1 MPRLTDRQPTPP
13 PGSPFLPPAPGPQLP
28 PAAREVQQRATAG
41 LILVLLTL
49 IAMLWGSDLQR
60 TVYVVAVTLV
70 ISLVGLALV
79 ISAMRSAKRAGTRR
93 PRGAMAGA
101 VLGVLAALFSA
112 FALIGFLVF
121 WSQIMQ
127 YAHCM
132 NGASTVA
139 TRNACQQQ
147 FDNSVSSQITLI
159 GGGR

>member
-1 MPRLTDRQPTPP
+1 MARLTDRQPAPP
-13 PGSPFLPPAPGPQLP
+13 PGSPFLPPAPRPQLP

-41 LILVLLTL
+41 LVLVLLTL

-70 ISLVGLALV
+70 IALVGLTLV
-79 ISAMRSAKRAGTRR
+79 FSAMRSAKRAGTRR

-127 YAHCM
+127 YANCM
-132 NGASTVA
+132 HGASTVE
-139 TRNACQQQ
+139 TQNACQTQLQ
-147 FDNSVSSQITLI
+147 HAITARIKGLS
-159 GGGR
+159 GG

>member
-60 TVYVVAVTLV
+60 TVYVLAVTLV

-79 ISAMRSAKRAGTRR
+79 ISAMRSAKRGGTRR

-112 FALIGFLVF
+112 FALVGFLAF

-127 YAHCM
+127 YGNCM
-132 NGASTVA
+132 NGASTVQ
-139 TRNACQQQ
+139 TQSACQTQLQ
-147 FDNSVSSQITLI
+147 HAITARI
-159 GGGR
+159 KDFGG

>member
-1 MPRLTDRQPTPP
+1 MARLTDRQPAPP
-13 PGSPFLPPAPGPQLP
+13 PGSPFLPPAPRPQLP

-70 ISLVGLALV
+70 IALVGLALV
-79 ISAMRSAKRAGTRR
+79 FSAMKSAKRAGTRR

-127 YAHCM
+127 YANCM
-132 NGASTVA
+132 HGASTVE
-139 TRNACQQQ
+139 TQNACQTQLQ
-147 FDNSVSSQITLI
+147 HAITARIKGLS
-159 GGGR
+159 GG

>member
-1 MPRLTDRQPTPP
+1 MPRLTDRQPAPP
-13 PGSPFLPPAPGPQLP
+13 PGSPFLPPAPRPQLP

-70 ISLVGLALV
+70 IALVGLTLV
-79 ISAMRSAKRAGTRR
+79 FSAMRSAKRAGTRR

-127 YAHCM
+127 YANCM
-132 NGASTVA
+132 HGASIAETQ
-139 TRNACQQQ
+139 NACQTQLQ
-147 FDNSVSSQITLI
+147 HAITGRITGLS
-159 GGGR
+159 GG

>member
-1 MPRLTDRQPTPP
+1 MPRLTDRQPAPP

-112 FALIGFLVF
+112 FAFVGFLVF

-127 YAHCM
+127 YGNCM
-132 NGASTVA
+132 NGASTVQ
-139 TRNACQQQ
+139 TQSACQTQLQ
-147 FDNSVSSQITLI
+147 HAITARI
-159 GGGR
+159 KDFGG

>member
-1 MPRLTDRQPTPP
+1 MPRLTDRQPSPP

-79 ISAMRSAKRAGTRR
+79 ISAMRSAKRTGTRR

-127 YAHCM
+127 YGNCM
-132 NGASTVA
+132 NGASTVR
-139 TRNACQQQ
+139 TQSACQTQLQ
-147 FDNSVSSQITLI
+147 HAITDRI
-159 GGGR
+159 KDFGG

>member
-1 MPRLTDRQPTPP
+1 MPRLNDRQPAPP
-13 PGSPFLPPAPGPQLP
+13 PGSPFLPPAPRPQLP

-41 LILVLLTL
+41 LVLVLLTL

-70 ISLVGLALV
+70 IALVGLTLV
-79 ISAMRSAKRAGTRR
+79 FSAMRSAKRAGTRR

-101 VLGVLAALFSA
+101 VLGVLAALFSV

-127 YAHCM
+127 YANCVH
-132 NGASTVA
+132 GASIAETQ
-139 TRNACQQQ
+139 NACQTQLQ
-147 FDNSVSSQITLI
+147 HAITARITSLS
-159 GGGR
+159 GG

>member
-1 MPRLTDRQPTPP
+1 MPRLTDRQPSPP

-79 ISAMRSAKRAGTRR
+79 ISAMRSAKRSGTRR
-93 PRGAMAGA
+93 PRGARAGA
-101 VLGVLAALFSA
+101 VLGVLAAVFSA

-127 YAHCM
+127 YGNCM
-132 NGASTVA
+132 NGASTVQ
-139 TRNACQQQ
+139 TQSACQTQLQ
-147 FDNSVSSQITLI
+147 HAITARI
-159 GGGR
+159 KDFGG